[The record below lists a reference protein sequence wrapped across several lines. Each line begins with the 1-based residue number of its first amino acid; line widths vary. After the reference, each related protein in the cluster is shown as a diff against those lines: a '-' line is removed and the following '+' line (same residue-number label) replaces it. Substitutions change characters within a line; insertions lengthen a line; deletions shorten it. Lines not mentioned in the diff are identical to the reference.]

1 MMIMMITHP
10 TRDQSSPITDTLT
23 TDVTFIANGK
33 KLARQTPA
41 LYDNVPFLRY
51 LASNNMAWPWN
62 LG

>member
-1 MMIMMITHP
+1 MITHP

-51 LASNNMAWPWN
+51 LASNNMA
-62 LG
+62 